1 MLRLRIVLWGITLL
15 TCASW
20 LFSQEIDPPDLVG
33 AIKSIQATL
42 HQLQKDI
49 QDLHGSVK
57 ELSRS
62 GRKKNDGR
70 PAASP
75 TAAPDSASAWQL
87 AREAYER
94 GRRAEDLKAYG
105 SATEE
110 FTKAVQLDPKNDSA
124 FLHRAYCHYE
134 QGEYAAAIS
143 DLNRSLTLQPNNSR
157 AYAKRASALAASGQA
172 AAAVLDANEAIQRDA
187 KNPAH
192 YLLRA
197 SLNQQLGN
205 SRGAVDDFAKAI
217 AIAPDSDAAYL
228 ARAAFLRSQ
237 GQFQKALE
245 DCYKAIQANPSDA
258 AAYVCR
264 AQFYLSTGA
273 AQPALED
280 INRAMLMGHNP
291 GETTALLSSAQS
303 VLQSGQPVSPPP
315 QQPETVAANSAQ
327 PLAADSARVAPQ
339 LVALTAPITEVAVT
353 AYVPAAE
360 KAKTEVAESGVRHS
374 QPAVVRS
381 EPRICHDANCF
392 YRTGR
397 SYSDQQRFDE
407 ALSAFNEA
415 LRLEPGSAL
424 LRNARGYAYLRLR
437 QYREAIA
444 DFNEALRLNPNYVN
458 ASRNRAVAME
468 SAGMAASSR

>member
-1 MLRLRIVLWGITLL
+1 LY
-15 TCASW
+15 
-20 LFSQEIDPPDLVG
+20 SQDIEPPDLVG
-33 AIKSIQATL
+33 VIKNIEATL
-42 HQLQKDI
+42 RQLQKDVK
-49 QDLHGSVK
+49 DLHGSVK

-62 GRKKNDGR
+62 GRKKDGR

-75 TAAPDSASAWQL
+75 AAPQGPDSGSAWQL

-110 FTKAVQLDPKNDSA
+110 FTKAIQLDPKNDSA
-124 FLHRAYCHYE
+124 FLHRAYCEYD
-134 QGEYAAAIS
+134 QGEYAAAIA
-143 DLNRSLTLQPNNSR
+143 DLNQSLTLQPNNSR
-157 AYAKRASALAASGQA
+157 AYAKRASALAASGKTPA
-172 AAAVLDANEAIQRDA
+172 AILDVNEAIHRDA
-187 KNPAH
+187 NNPAH

-205 SRGAVDDFAKAI
+205 SQGAMDDFAKAI
-217 AIAPDSDAAYL
+217 AVAPDSDSAYL
-228 ARAAFLRSQ
+228 ARAAFFRSQ
-237 GQFQKALE
+237 GQSQKALE
-245 DCYKAIQANPSDA
+245 DCYKAIQVNSADA

-280 INRAMLMGHNP
+280 INRAMLMGHHA
-291 GETTALLSSAQS
+291 GETTQLLASAQNM
-303 VLQSGQPVSPPP
+303 LQSGQSVSAPL
-315 QQPETVAANSAQ
+315 QEPEAIAANSAHA
-327 PLAADSARVAPQ
+327 LSAGSADVAP
-339 LVALTAPITEVAVT
+339 LLIALPAPTTAVTVTAPAPAV
-353 AYVPAAE
+353 E
-360 KAKTEVAESGVRHS
+360 KRKTEATGSAVRRS
-374 QPAVVRS
+374 QPAVVS
-381 EPRICHDANCF
+381 NEPQICHDSNCF

-397 SYSDQQRFDE
+397 SYTDQQRFDE
-407 ALSAFNEA
+407 ALSAYSEA
-415 LRLEPGSAL
+415 LRLEPKNAL
-424 LRNARGYAYLRLR
+424 LRNARGYAYLRLH